1 LLLQDLPGSMA
12 HRLRKRSLWTAMSLY
27 FLCWEVLKRMWPQP
41 RLLLG
46 PWEEASGVL
55 VTFCLM
61 GLAPLPWQWTG
72 DARRRAGIAR
82 GLVQALA
89 WNALWLGA
97 LVALQTALLPAPQGP
112 AQSLFPMRLLG
123 LRLPPE
129 TGIMIGNYPL
139 ALIFGWFMAAQEA
152 SEAETAVSRALADQ
166 ARIQAL
172 QAQLHPH
179 TLFNVLSGLTELV
192 HEDAETAEEALVQL
206 IELYRMLMGQ
216 AAAGTLPLA
225 RERELI
231 ERFLAIMEL
240 RLGSRLAV
248 HWDWAPW
255 ADPLELPP
263 FLVYPLVENAIK
275 HGIAPNKEGGIVRVE
290 AARAGN
296 RLELLVADNG
306 RPLKADA
313 PHGVGLGNLRERLGL
328 LSSLDPR
335 LELRQEGEWV
345 AARLSLAWRW
355 SS

>member
-1 LLLQDLPGSMA
+1 MRLQELSVSLA
-12 HRLRKRSLWTAMSLY
+12 HRLRKRSLWSAMTLY
-27 FLCWEVLKRMWPQP
+27 FLCWEALKRMWPQP

-46 PWEEASGVL
+46 PGEEVSGVL

-61 GLAPLPWQWTG
+61 CLAPLAWQWTG
-72 DARRRAGIAR
+72 DARRRAGIPR

-97 LVALQTALLPAPQGP
+97 LVALQTALLPAPTGP
-112 AQSLFPMRLLG
+112 FHSMFPMRLLG

-139 ALIFGWFMAAQEA
+139 ALIFGWFMASQEA
-152 SEAETAVSRALADQ
+152 SEADAAASRELADQ

-216 AAAGTLPLA
+216 AAAGSQPLA

-240 RLGSRLAV
+240 RLGSRLQV
-248 HWDWAPW
+248 RWDWAPW

-275 HGIAPNKEGGIVRVE
+275 HGIAPSKRGGTVRVE
-290 AARAGN
+290 AARADG
-296 RLELLVADNG
+296 RLQLLVADNG

-313 PHGVGLGNLRERLGL
+313 PNGVGLRNLKERLGL
-328 LSSLDPR
+328 LAALDPH
-335 LELRQEGEWV
+335 LDLRQEGEWV
-345 AARLSLAWRW
+345 TARLSLAWRW
-355 SS
+355 SA

>member
-1 LLLQDLPGSMA
+1 
-12 HRLRKRSLWTAMSLY
+12 MSLY

-61 GLAPLPWQWTG
+61 GLAPIAWQWTG
-72 DARRRAGIAR
+72 DPRRRAGIPR
-82 GLVQALA
+82 GLVQAIV
-89 WNALWLGA
+89 WNGLWLGA
-97 LVALQTALLPAPQGP
+97 LVALQTLLLPAAEGP
-112 AQSLFPMRLLG
+112 VQSLFPMRLLG

-152 SEAETAVSRALADQ
+152 AEADTAAAQSLADR
-166 ARIQAL
+166 ARMEAL

-206 IELYRMLMGQ
+206 VDLYRMLMGQ
-216 AAAGTLPLA
+216 AASGPLPLA
-225 RERELI
+225 RERELV

-240 RLGSRLAV
+240 RLGSRLEV
-248 HWDWAPW
+248 RWDWAPW

-275 HGIAPNKEGGIVRVE
+275 HGIAPSKKGGTVRVE
-290 AARAGN
+290 VARTGSH
-296 RLELLVADNG
+296 LELLVADNG
-306 RPLKADA
+306 RPLKEGAGD
-313 PHGVGLGNLRERLGL
+313 GVGLRNLKERLRLMAGL
-328 LSSLDPR
+328 EPN

-345 AARLSLAWRW
+345 TARLSLAWEGRR
-355 SS
+355 